1 MHHLSTSH
9 LDWGAAPSVWAASGN
24 PRSAGDSQGA
34 TGQQSPAK
42 LPTSTEADGL
52 EAPTRQKCP
61 PFKGGEGAAI
71 KQWAILNT
79 ARTSQLHGPL
89 SCEQSLQCLLPGQVQ
104 LHSPFPT
111 RFTSRHWICC
121 HGISLPAL
129 HSIVCFQAAIQ
140 TCFETASPGQSHSLV
155 KHLRGKGS
163 HTDSAK
169 MEMEKHYYRLY
180 RSQFYIHLYVHHSN

>member
-9 LDWGAAPSVWAASGN
+9 LDWDAAPSVWAAPGN
-24 PRSAGDSQGA
+24 PRSAGGSQGA

-61 PFKGGEGAAI
+61 PFKGGEDAAI

-79 ARTSQLHGPL
+79 ARTSQLHGTL

-104 LHSPFPT
+104 LPPFQPDSPPDTGSVVTVSHFLPYT
-111 RFTSRHWICC
+111 VSSAFRQLFKHVLR
-121 HGISLPAL
+121 LPAQGRV
-129 HSIVCFQAAIQ
+129 I
-140 TCFETASPGQSHSLV
+140 P
-155 KHLRGKGS
+155 
-163 HTDSAK
+163 
-169 MEMEKHYYRLY
+169 
-180 RSQFYIHLYVHHSN
+180 